1 MVSDPVSVFGRE
13 VADRLA
19 TVLGNRLVGAYF
31 VGSVAL
37 GGYVAGE
44 SDIDIVAVCSG
55 PLAREAKCPVVEAVE
70 RAITSCPARGLEF
83 TLYRSTVARSAS
95 DGAEFEVNVNGGPRM
110 ERAVHLNPKDEPG
123 FWYLIDRGIVHRF
136 GVTIVG
142 PSPSD
147 LFVPIERPAL
157 IEAMVESM
165 RWHRN
170 HEKATLY
177 SVLNAARSWRFAVE
191 GELGSK
197 LVGAAWAR
205 ERWHRPW
212 VIDAAVDLRH
222 GRAADLDAPEVEELL
237 DHVERVLESASS
249 GNR

>member
-1 MVSDPVSVFGRE
+1 MHAYMRVMAPDPVLVFGRE

-19 TVLGNRLVGAYF
+19 TVLVDRLVGAYF

-44 SDIDIVAVCSG
+44 SDVDIVAVCT
-55 PLAREAKCPVVEAVE
+55 LALEHEAKCAVVEAVE
-70 RAITSCPARGLEF
+70 TAITSCPARGLEF
-83 TLYRSTVARSAS
+83 TLYRSDIARSAS
-95 DGAEFEVNVNGGPRM
+95 RGAAFEVNVNGGPLM
-110 ERAVHLNPKDEPG
+110 ERALHLDPEDEPG

-142 PSPSD
+142 PPPAD
-147 LFVPIERPAL
+147 LYAPVERPAL

-165 RWHRN
+165 QWHRD

-177 SVLNAARSWRFAVE
+177 SVLNATRAWRFAVE

-197 LVGAAWAR
+197 LEGGTWAR
-205 ERWHRPW
+205 ECWHRPW
-212 VIDAAVDLRH
+212 VIDAASTCVTDDRPIWRH
-222 GRAADLDAPEVEELL
+222 PK
-237 DHVERVLESASS
+237 
-249 GNR
+249 